1 MFNELMNEVKKDKE
15 KLVPKGKNVNVNI
28 TAPQTNKIVAKQEVD
43 DVEDMLANL

>member
-15 KLVPKGKNVNVNI
+15 KLVSKGKNVNVNI
-28 TAPQTNKIVAKQEVD
+28 TAPQTNKNVAKQEVD